1 MERKVSCLNARLD
14 KQVLFKER
22 SGNIDSNVMTVIDSN
37 VVSNGKVSHQKK

>member
-22 SGNIDSNVMTVIDSN
+22 SGNIDQVVRNVTSIPYHKDYE
-37 VVSNGKVSHQKK
+37 

>member
-22 SGNIDSNVMTVIDSN
+22 SDNIDQ
-37 VVSNGKVSHQKK
+37 VVSDSTSIPFNKDYD